1 MGKKYGKY
9 KNKYYDE
16 YFEYIR
22 KLKLKERQQQNKN
35 PLALSSIRSIRTDT
49 FFLEENS
56 ERDFLSWF
64 ESDETLKEAEYELKK
79 LLADRQK
86 PAHDLKEHLKYM
98 KYFRDFL
105 KSQYN
110 PITTEEIEKC
120 SSVENLVGKEKYA
133 LTKIRINQGAI
144 RKNALKKYNS
154 RCAICNMNAE
164 ELLIASHIKAWTD
177 STESEKGDVDNIL
190 LLCPNHDA
198 LFDKHYIS
206 FDAFGQIIISPQ
218 ITSENQKLL
227 NINTDMHIEL
237 SDKMKDYMDYH
248 RKLLK

>member
-9 KNKYYDE
+9 REKYYNE
-16 YFEYIR
+16 YFEYLWERMQKER
-22 KLKLKERQQQNKN
+22 KKEKELKLSYVQTV
-35 PLALSSIRSIRTDT
+35 ATDT
-49 FFLEENS
+49 FYLEKHS
-56 ERDFLSWF
+56 DRDFLSWLNS
-64 ESDETLKEAEYELKK
+64 EKTLNEAEKELKK
-79 LLADRQK
+79 LLSNRQK
-86 PAHDLKEHLKYM
+86 PESDLKAYLNDM

-237 SDKMKDYMDYH
+237 SDKMKYYMDYH

>member
-9 KNKYYDE
+9 REKYYNE
-16 YFEYIR
+16 YFEYLWERMQKER
-22 KLKLKERQQQNKN
+22 KKEKELKLSYVQTV
-35 PLALSSIRSIRTDT
+35 ATDT
-49 FFLEENS
+49 FYLEKHS
-56 ERDFLSWF
+56 DRDFLSWLNS
-64 ESDETLKEAEYELKK
+64 EKTLNEAEKELKK
-79 LLADRQK
+79 LLSNRQK
-86 PAHDLKEHLKYM
+86 PESDLKAYLNDM

-218 ITSENQKLL
+218 INSENQKLL

>member
-9 KNKYYDE
+9 REKYYNE
-16 YFEYIR
+16 YFEYLWERMQKER
-22 KLKLKERQQQNKN
+22 KKEKELKLSYVQTV
-35 PLALSSIRSIRTDT
+35 ATDT
-49 FFLEENS
+49 FYLEKHSDRDFVSWLNS
-56 ERDFLSWF
+56 EK
-64 ESDETLKEAEYELKK
+64 TLNEAEKELKK
-79 LLADRQK
+79 LLSNRQK
-86 PAHDLKEHLKYM
+86 PESDLKAYLNDM

-164 ELLIASHIKAWTD
+164 ELLIASHIKDWTD
-177 STESEKGDVDNIL
+177 STENEKGDVDNIL

-206 FDAFGQIIISPQ
+206 FDAFGQIITSPQ
-218 ITSENQKLL
+218 INSENQKLL

>member
-9 KNKYYDE
+9 REKYYNE
-16 YFEYIR
+16 YFEYLWERMQKER
-22 KLKLKERQQQNKN
+22 KKEKELKLSYVQTV
-35 PLALSSIRSIRTDT
+35 ATDT
-49 FFLEENS
+49 FYLEKHS
-56 ERDFLSWF
+56 DRDFLSWLNS
-64 ESDETLKEAEYELKK
+64 EKTLNEAEKELKK
-79 LLADRQK
+79 LLSNRKK
-86 PAHDLKEHLKYM
+86 PERALKDYFKYM
-98 KYFRDFL
+98 TYFRDFL

-218 ITSENQKLL
+218 INSENQKLL

>member
-9 KNKYYDE
+9 REKYYNE
-16 YFEYIR
+16 YFEYLWERMQKER
-22 KLKLKERQQQNKN
+22 KKEKELKLSYVQTVAN
-35 PLALSSIRSIRTDT
+35 DT
-49 FFLEENS
+49 FYLEKYS
-56 ERDFLSWF
+56 DRDFLSWLNS
-64 ESDETLKEAEYELKK
+64 EKTLNEAEKELKK
-79 LLADRQK
+79 LLSNRKK
-86 PAHDLKEHLKYM
+86 PERALKDYFKYM
-98 KYFRDFL
+98 TYFRDFL

-144 RKNALKKYNS
+144 RKNSLKKYNS

-218 ITSENQKLL
+218 INSENQKLL

>member
-9 KNKYYDE
+9 REKYYNE
-16 YFEYIR
+16 YFEYLWERMQKER
-22 KLKLKERQQQNKN
+22 KKEKELKLSYVQTV
-35 PLALSSIRSIRTDT
+35 ATDT
-49 FFLEENS
+49 FYLEKHS
-56 ERDFLSWF
+56 DRDFLSWLNS
-64 ESDETLKEAEYELKK
+64 EKTLNEAEKELKK
-79 LLADRQK
+79 LLSNRQK
-86 PAHDLKEHLKYM
+86 PESDLKAYLNDM

-177 STESEKGDVDNIL
+177 STENEKGDVDNIL

>member
-1 MGKKYGKY
+1 MGTYAKGTQKGKRIKIIICTNSSY
-9 KNKYYDE
+9 RYVL
-16 YFEYIR
+16 FR
-22 KLKLKERQQQNKN
+22 KTQRQ
-35 PLALSSIRSIRTDT
+35 S
-49 FFLEENS
+49 
-56 ERDFLSWF
+56 FLSWLNS
-64 ESDETLKEAEYELKK
+64 EKTLNEAEKELKK
-79 LLADRQK
+79 LLSNRKK
-86 PAHDLKEHLKYM
+86 PERALKDYFKYM
-98 KYFRDFL
+98 TYFRDFL
-105 KSQYN
+105 KSQYD

-154 RCAICNMNAE
+154 HCAICNMNAE

>member
-9 KNKYYDE
+9 REKYYNE
-16 YFEYIR
+16 YFEYLWERMQKER
-22 KLKLKERQQQNKN
+22 KNEKELKLSYVQTV
-35 PLALSSIRSIRTDT
+35 ATDT
-49 FFLEENS
+49 FYLEKHS
-56 ERDFLSWF
+56 DRDFLSWLNS
-64 ESDETLKEAEYELKK
+64 EKTLNEAEKELKK
-79 LLADRQK
+79 LLSNRQK
-86 PAHDLKEHLKYM
+86 PESDLKAYLNDM

-110 PITTEEIEKC
+110 PITAEEIEKC

>member
-9 KNKYYDE
+9 REKYYNE
-16 YFEYIR
+16 YFEYLWERMQKER
-22 KLKLKERQQQNKN
+22 KKEKELKLSYVQTV
-35 PLALSSIRSIRTDT
+35 ATDT
-49 FFLEENS
+49 FYLEKHS
-56 ERDFLSWF
+56 DRDFLSWLNS
-64 ESDETLKEAEYELKK
+64 EKTLNEAEKELKK
-79 LLADRQK
+79 LLSNRKK
-86 PAHDLKEHLKYM
+86 PERALKDYFKYM
-98 KYFRDFL
+98 TYFRDFL
-105 KSQYN
+105 KSQYD

-133 LTKIRINQGAI
+133 LTKIRINQGAV

-218 ITSENQKLL
+218 INSENQKLL

>member
-9 KNKYYDE
+9 REKYYNE
-16 YFEYIR
+16 YFEYLWERMQKER
-22 KLKLKERQQQNKN
+22 KKEKELKLSYVQTV
-35 PLALSSIRSIRTDT
+35 ATDT
-49 FFLEENS
+49 FYLEKHS
-56 ERDFLSWF
+56 DRDFLSWLNS
-64 ESDETLKEAEYELKK
+64 EKTLNEAEKELKK
-79 LLADRQK
+79 LLSNRQK
-86 PAHDLKEHLKYM
+86 PESDLKAYLNDM

-110 PITTEEIEKC
+110 PITAEEIEKC

>member
-1 MGKKYGKY
+1 MGKKYEKY
-9 KNKYYDE
+9 REKYYNE
-16 YFEYIR
+16 YFEYLWERMQKER
-22 KLKLKERQQQNKN
+22 KKEKELKLSYVQTVAN
-35 PLALSSIRSIRTDT
+35 DT
-49 FFLEENS
+49 FYLEKHS
-56 ERDFLSWF
+56 DRDFLSWLNS
-64 ESDETLKEAEYELKK
+64 EKTLNEAEKELKK
-79 LLADRQK
+79 LLSNRK
-86 PAHDLKEHLKYM
+86 NPESDLKKYFKYM
-98 KYFRDFL
+98 TYFRDFL

-177 STESEKGDVDNIL
+177 STENEKGDVDNIL

-218 ITSENQKLL
+218 INSENQKLL

-237 SDKMKDYMDYH
+237 SDKMKYYMDYH

>member
-9 KNKYYDE
+9 REKYYNE
-16 YFEYIR
+16 YFEYLWERMQKER
-22 KLKLKERQQQNKN
+22 KKEKELKLSYVQTV
-35 PLALSSIRSIRTDT
+35 ATDT
-49 FFLEENS
+49 FYLEKHS
-56 ERDFLSWF
+56 DRDFLSWLNS
-64 ESDETLKEAEYELKK
+64 EKTLNEAEKELKK
-79 LLADRQK
+79 LLSNRKK
-86 PAHDLKEHLKYM
+86 PERALKDYFKYM
-98 KYFRDFL
+98 TYFRDFL
-105 KSQYN
+105 KSQYD

-154 RCAICNMNAE
+154 HCAICNMNAE